1 MNEELLAQAKSKVK
15 DVRMFIVGVSRRARE
30 LAEGARTMVTV
41 APGAEKD
48 YLDLALR
55 EVAEGKVIIKSAEED
70 SEEEDK

>member
-1 MNEELLAQAKSKVK
+1 MNEELLAQAKSQVK

-55 EVAEGKVIIKSAEED
+55 EVAEGKVIIKSAEENP
-70 SEEEDK
+70 EEEK

>member
-1 MNEELLAQAKSKVK
+1 MNEELLAQAKAKVP

-55 EVAEGKVIIKSAEED
+55 EVAEGKVIISQGKEN
-70 SEEEDK
+70 